1 MPIYR
6 HSENLTLFKKTS
18 ETNFALEPLLQSPL
32 CCRMLGRIEMNQ
44 TSRSDFQ
51 GDKHINDAKGGGHR
65 GEEIASHDGLG
76 VILQESG
83 PALVSRS
90 VWPGQ
95 LFAVLGDGARREPNL
110 ELQQQFIG
118 DAFFSPGWILSR

>member
-1 MPIYR
+1 MTR
-6 HSENLTLFKKTS
+6 KVAVTAVKKSQATM
-18 ETNFALEPLLQSPL
+18 AW
-32 CCRMLGRIEMNQ
+32 
-44 TSRSDFQ
+44 
-51 GDKHINDAKGGGHR
+51 A
-65 GEEIASHDGLG
+65 
-76 VILQESG
+76 ILQESG